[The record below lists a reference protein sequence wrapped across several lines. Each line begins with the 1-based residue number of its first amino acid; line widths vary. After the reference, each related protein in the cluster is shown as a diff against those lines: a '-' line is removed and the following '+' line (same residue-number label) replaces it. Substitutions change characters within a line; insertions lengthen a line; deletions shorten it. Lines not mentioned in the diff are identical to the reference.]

1 MHTVRRGARL
11 VSVLTAALVA
21 LLLTTAGPGGPR
33 AADGDGVSAA
43 AAALRDGP
51 VHVDPRAR
59 DALPP
64 AAAKAL
70 RSTIERADK
79 PVLVA
84 VLPADGDFDRK
95 TLLRELRAET
105 GIAGVYAVALG
116 DRFDAGADHRIMSR
130 DAVRDAVGAVRRAHP
145 GDPGATVTDF
155 TDRAVRQASGSAPAA
170 WDGGGAAEDGGRTGG
185 GTAAIV
191 TLGVLVLLAGGG
203 AFLVSRGSRRR
214 RARLERAGLEKLRP
228 VVDEDITAFGEELS
242 RIGFD
247 PATATARARP
257 GDAGGTGAAAART
270 GAGAAGE
277 NGTAGEGR
285 EDEEGKEDEEGG
297 EGGEDRDAAR
307 EDYARALDAYD
318 DAKTRMAA
326 ARRPQDVREVSRA
339 LADGRFALATL
350 EARLRGTALPER
362 RAPCFFDP
370 RHGPSVEDVQW
381 APPGGTERSVPV
393 CAADAARLADGEE
406 PAAREVGTP
415 QGPRPYWEAG
425 PVYAPWA
432 AGYFGGGLLPGLL
445 TGTLLGGALGGPYP
459 DGFGDPSGGG
469 DFGGDFSGGGADP
482 RDFGGGFGD
491 GGGFGGGDFGGGF

>member
-1 MHTVRRGARL
+1 MNAVRRGARL

-70 RSTIERADK
+70 RSTVERADK

-95 TLLRELRAET
+95 TLLRQLRTAT
-105 GIAGVYAVALG
+105 GIPGVYAVALG
-116 DRFDAGADHRIMSR
+116 DRFDAGADSRIMSR
-130 DAVRDAVGAVRRAHP
+130 DAVRDAVDAVRRAHP
-145 GDPGATVTDF
+145 GDPGAMVTDF

-170 WDGGGAAEDGGRTGG
+170 WDGDGAAGDGGRTGG

-257 GDAGGTGAAAART
+257 DGTGAAAAGT
-270 GAGAAGE
+270 GAE
-277 NGTAGEGR
+277 T
-285 EDEEGKEDEEGG
+285 GG
-297 EGGEDRDAAR
+297 EEADAAR

-318 DAKTRMAA
+318 DAKTRMAD

-350 EARLRGTALPER
+350 EARLRGAALPER

-381 APPGGTERSVPV
+381 APPGGTERAVPV
-393 CAADAARLADGEE
+393 CAADAARLAGGEE
-406 PAAREVGTP
+406 PATREVGTP

-445 TGTLLGGALGGPYP
+445 MGTLLGGALGGPYP
-459 DGFGDPSGGG
+459 DGLGDPSGGG

-491 GGGFGGGDFGGGF
+491 GGGGFGGGDFGGGF